1 MIHFFD
7 DFELDTAKVELR
19 KSGAAI
25 AIEPQVFALLRVLVE
40 NRDRVVTKE
49 EIVDL
54 VWGGRIVSDSA
65 ISSRIKS
72 ARQALGDDGSAQQAI
87 RTVHGVGFRFMRDV
101 AAAPPLAA
109 RAFASPMAESPPSS
123 EAARPSIAVLP
134 FRI

>member
-19 KSGAAI
+19 RSGAAI
-25 AIEPQVFALLRVLVE
+25 AIEPQVFALLRVLIE

-49 EIVDL
+49 EIVER

-72 ARQALGDDGSAQQAI
+72 ARQALGDDGSAQQVI
-87 RTVHGVGFRFMRDV
+87 RTVHGVGFRFVRD
-101 AAAPPLAA
+101 AREAGPADQHGAA
-109 RAFASPMAESPPSS
+109 RA
-123 EAARPSIAVLP
+123 
-134 FRI
+134 